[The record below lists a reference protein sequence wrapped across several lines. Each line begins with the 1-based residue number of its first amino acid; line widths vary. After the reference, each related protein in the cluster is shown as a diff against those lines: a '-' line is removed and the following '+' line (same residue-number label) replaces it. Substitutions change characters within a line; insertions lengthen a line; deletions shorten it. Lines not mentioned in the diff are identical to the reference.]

1 MYLAKTLNIRC
12 VCSTDENIS
21 LLIIKYFCIFAP
33 NIFLFVNQL
42 SNVKLKVFGIIPARY
57 ASTRFPGKPLAILG
71 EHTMVEWVYSRAAKA
86 FDTVAVA
93 TDDERIA
100 TEVRRFGGCA
110 VMTSTDHRS
119 GTDRCA
125 EALSLMQIETGTKAD
140 VVVNVQGDEPFVD
153 PALLSQLAACFD
165 DESTQIATVV
175 KPFENTADLLNP
187 NNVKAVMTAAGRA
200 MYFSRSPIPYIRGFA
215 QDEWL
220 NQHTFFWHLGL
231 YAYRADILARLTQ
244 LPPSPLEIAESLE
257 QNRWLENGHNIRVIQ
272 TQGENIAI
280 DTPEDLVR
288 AKKIV
293 SGFRF
298 QVSGFKFQI

>member
-1 MYLAKTLNIRC
+1 M
-12 VCSTDENIS
+12 
-21 LLIIKYFCIFAP
+21 
-33 NIFLFVNQL
+33 
-42 SNVKLKVFGIIPARY
+42 KVFGIIPARY
-57 ASTRFPGKPLAILG
+57 ASTRFPGKPLVQLDG
-71 EHTMVEWVYSRAAKA
+71 RTMVEWVYRRAEKA

-100 TEVRRFGGCA
+100 AEVRRFGGRV
-110 VMTSTDHRS
+110 VMTSPAHRS

-125 EALSLMQIETGTKAD
+125 EALALMQDETGTKAD

-153 PALLSQLAACFD
+153 PALLSRLAACFD

-175 KPFENTADLLNP
+175 KPFDSVADLMNP
-187 NNVKAVMTAAGRA
+187 NNVKAVLSASGRA
-200 MYFSRSPIPYIRGFA
+200 VYFSRSTIPYIRGFE

-220 NQHTFFWHLGL
+220 NRHTFYWHLGL
-231 YAYRADILARLTQ
+231 YAYRAGILARLTQ

-257 QNRWLENGHNIRVIQ
+257 QNRWLENDFYIRVIQ

-288 AKKIV
+288 AQQWIKKNSMIP
-293 SGFRF
+293 
-298 QVSGFKFQI
+298 